1 MSQFTLQASDA
12 EVRVAL
18 APVLDLGASAP
29 FKDALIEAMEH
40 GKKVTLDAS
49 DVQRMSTACV
59 QVFVAAGKTLE
70 EAGLER
76 ALYKP
81 TEAVVDAFNELGLFP
96 ELMKWKV
103 EV

>member
-1 MSQFTLQASDA
+1 M
-12 EVRVAL
+12 AL
-18 APVLDLGASAP
+18 VPVLDLGASAP
-29 FKDALIEAMEH
+29 FKDVLIEAIEH
-40 GKKVTLDAS
+40 QKKIILDAS
-49 DVQRMSTACV
+49 EVQRMSTACV
-59 QVFVAAGKTLE
+59 QVFVSAGKTME

-81 TEAVVDAFNELGLFP
+81 TDAVVDAFNELGLFP